1 MRFENPTLI
10 DHKQGP
16 CEAVVGSPVRSGH
29 LPNWLRL
36 RLLKVLDPKPSGIIT
51 WAVMTAVREQFGRR
65 WLDHWGSTHATRQGQ
80 DVVAFVSEPY
90 AMQSAAMKQAIKFAD
105 AVGCEFC
112 VTATSVWYPTRT
124 LRLLFVPAAEP
135 GAGAV

>member
-36 RLLKVLDPKPSGIIT
+36 RILKVLDPKPSAT
-51 WAVMTAVREQFGRR
+51 NKWAVMLAMQRQFGSG
-65 WLDHWGSTHATRQGQ
+65 WLDHYGSTRVTQQGQ

-90 AMQSAAMKQAIKFAD
+90 AMQSAAMKQAIEFAD

-112 VTATSVWYPTRT
+112 VTATSVWCPTRT
-124 LRLLFVPAAEP
+124 LRLLFVPATGS
-135 GAGAV
+135 GADAA